1 MPINSCTIVEG
12 ATCSVTGGTAK
23 TFKANGSVVKG
34 GVQVVDTSVTDAR
47 VRPSLTFTARP
58 AVQSADGKTW
68 SFERRETV
76 YIRPKLLANGTVAF
90 NSVRVIV
97 NFHPESSAAEVAELF
112 NSSAQINFDTD
123 FADFRNIGSLG

>member
-1 MPINSCTIVEG
+1 MPINGCTIVEG

-23 TFKANGSVVKG
+23 TFKTNGTTIKG

-47 VRPSLTFTARP
+47 VRPSLTLSSKP
-58 AVQSADGKTW
+58 ATQGLDGKWT
-68 SFERRETV
+68 FERRETV
-76 YIRPKLLANGTVAF
+76 YLRPKLLANGTVAF
-90 NSVRVIV
+90 NSVREIV

-123 FADFRNIGSLG
+123 FADFRSIGSLG